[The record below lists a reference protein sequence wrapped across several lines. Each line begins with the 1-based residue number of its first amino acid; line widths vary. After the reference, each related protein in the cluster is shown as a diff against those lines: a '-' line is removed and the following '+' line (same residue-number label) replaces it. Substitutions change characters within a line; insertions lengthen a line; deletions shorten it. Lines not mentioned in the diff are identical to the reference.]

1 MFPVLDALR
10 AHYGRVLAVEFI
22 DVWKTPE
29 RARPFGVRV
38 IPTQV
43 FLDPQG
49 REVFRHEGFFT
60 EAAVIA
66 AFGRAGI
73 ALEAEA
79 HTP

>member
-10 AHYGRVLAVEFI
+10 AHYGDALAVEFI

-43 FLDPQG
+43 FLDAQG
-49 REVFRHEGFFT
+49 REVFRHEGFFS
-60 EAAVIA
+60 EAAVVA

-73 ALEAEA
+73 TLNPGA